1 MRVPR
6 VLVVSGTVAAV
17 AGTLIVAASSTIT
30 SAAAPARAVRPA
42 ATHRPSARFI
52 SEARAALVKYLH
64 HNRAPAMLVHPGG
77 ATGIKGTATTIG
89 YNWSGY
95 ADVASNAGTFTQ
107 VSGKWV
113 TPAVTCTKEDTLT
126 SEWVGIDGWGNGT
139 VEQDGTLDWCYRG
152 AATYFTWY
160 EMYPAGTVSVGTSLQ
175 PGDDIA
181 ASVTRSGTAY
191 TLAVTDSTNAA
202 NSFTES
208 ATCALTTCLDTSTEW
223 IAERP
228 SFSIGIA
235 PLANYG
241 TWTLTDGSQTA
252 HGVTTTINGFSGANK
267 YKSIMVDATAA
278 YDLSTVSALTAGS
291 SFSTTWHNWY

>member
-17 AGTLIVAASSTIT
+17 AAGTLIVAASSTIT

-107 VSGKWV
+107 VSG
-113 TPAVTCTKEDTLT
+113 E
-126 SEWVGIDGWGNGT
+126 VGDARGDVHQGGHAHLGVGRHRRLGQRDG
-139 VEQDGTLDWCYRG
+139 
-152 AATYFTWY
+152 
-160 EMYPAGTVSVGTSLQ
+160 
-175 PGDDIA
+175 
-181 ASVTRSGTAY
+181 
-191 TLAVTDSTNAA
+191 
-202 NSFTES
+202 
-208 ATCALTTCLDTSTEW
+208 
-223 IAERP
+223 
-228 SFSIGIA
+228 
-235 PLANYG
+235 
-241 TWTLTDGSQTA
+241 
-252 HGVTTTINGFSGANK
+252 
-267 YKSIMVDATAA
+267 
-278 YDLSTVSALTAGS
+278 
-291 SFSTTWHNWY
+291 